1 MTQQMSLFNDLPPR
15 NFKALFAAL
24 LKLDFYDD
32 AGVSLDII
40 ETQIFGGSSMEPAAI
55 AALLAA
61 LREVLADAAKG
72 RWSVEELDAKLKA
85 SELSAE
91 HAKAAV
97 AIWRADC
104 DKVQAVLMRRSTWNS
119 TLRDVA
125 WRVDIATNSKR
136 VKEVDEPVAIVEL
149 NTNRGVGGGAAG
161 GAEGG
166 AVVRFELSRSDM
178 KKVLGQFAVIEE
190 RLNKHLQ

>member
-1 MTQQMSLFNDLPPR
+1 MTTLCNDLPPR

-32 AGVSLDII
+32 ASVSLDII
-40 ETQIFGGSSMEPAAI
+40 QTQIFGGSSMEPAAI
-55 AALLAA
+55 VALLAA

-72 RWSVEELDAKLKA
+72 HWSVEELDAKLKA

-97 AIWRADC
+97 TIWRADC

-149 NTNRGVGGGAAG
+149 NTNRGVCGGAAG
-161 GAEGG
+161 GVESDGG

-190 RLNKHLQ
+190 RLKKHLQ

>member
-1 MTQQMSLFNDLPPR
+1 MTTLCSDLPPR

-32 AGVSLDII
+32 ASVSLDII
-40 ETQIFGGSSMEPAAI
+40 QTQIFGGSSMEPAAI
-55 AALLAA
+55 VALLAA

-72 RWSVEELDAKLKA
+72 HWSVEELDAKLKA

-97 AIWRADC
+97 TIWRADC

-149 NTNRGVGGGAAG
+149 NTNRGVCGGAAG
-161 GAEGG
+161 GVESDGG

-190 RLNKHLQ
+190 RLKKHLQ

>member
-1 MTQQMSLFNDLPPR
+1 
-15 NFKALFAAL
+15 
-24 LKLDFYDD
+24 
-32 AGVSLDII
+32 
-40 ETQIFGGSSMEPAAI
+40 MEPAAI